1 MSISYFG
8 YQPEIIQTDNEFEF
22 THFKEAKRIHF
33 FDVLCSE
40 LGIEHQ
46 ITRSRTPR
54 HNGKIEISHKNDNER
69 FYKYLSFYSYYD
81 LNLQMK
87 R

>member
-33 FDVLCSE
+33 LM
-40 LGIEHQ
+40 
-46 ITRSRTPR
+46 
-54 HNGKIEISHKNDNER
+54 
-69 FYKYLSFYSYYD
+69 YYVV
-81 LNLQMK
+81 N
-87 R
+87 